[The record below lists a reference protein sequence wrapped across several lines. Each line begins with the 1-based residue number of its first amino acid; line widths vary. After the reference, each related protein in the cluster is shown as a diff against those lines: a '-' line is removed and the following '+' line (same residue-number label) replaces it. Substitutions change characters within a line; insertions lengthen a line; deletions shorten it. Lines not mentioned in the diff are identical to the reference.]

1 MIVNKLRE
9 LLKEPSITGVNIDDD
24 SLLQVHSEILKNKI
38 LLRSAFET
46 FYKDMIIQRNQYFN
60 VDGIEIELGSGAG
73 FFKDY
78 NPDLLTSDIRFHQN
92 IDIEI
97 NAIDMNL
104 ESGSVKCIYGIN
116 VFHHL
121 PDIDKFFSEII
132 RVLNFGGGCIL
143 IEPHIGLLSAL
154 IHKNLHKDEYF
165 DPNITDWKNSVT
177 GPLSHAN
184 QALAYVVFERDIEIF
199 NMKYGN
205 NLSIIEK
212 SYNLNALRYLFSGGL
227 NFKQLVPSCFNQVLK
242 DIETRAS
249 SFAKLWSLHEMI
261 IIKKIG

>member
-1 MIVNKLRE
+1 
-9 LLKEPSITGVNIDDD
+9 
-24 SLLQVHSEILKNKI
+24 
-38 LLRSAFET
+38 
-46 FYKDMIIQRNQYFN
+46 
-60 VDGIEIELGSGAG
+60 
-73 FFKDY
+73 
-78 NPDLLTSDIRFHQN
+78 
-92 IDIEI
+92 
-97 NAIDMNL
+97 
-104 ESGSVKCIYGIN
+104 
-116 VFHHL
+116 FHHL

-154 IHKNLHKDEYF
+154 IHKNLHNDEYF

>member
-9 LLKEPSITGVNIDDD
+9 LLKEPSITGVDIDDD

-121 PDIDKFFSEII
+121 PDIDKFFSEIMT
-132 RVLNFGGGCIL
+132 L
-143 IEPHIGLLSAL
+143 
-154 IHKNLHKDEYF
+154 
-165 DPNITDWKNSVT
+165 
-177 GPLSHAN
+177 
-184 QALAYVVFERDIEIF
+184 
-199 NMKYGN
+199 
-205 NLSIIEK
+205 
-212 SYNLNALRYLFSGGL
+212 
-227 NFKQLVPSCFNQVLK
+227 
-242 DIETRAS
+242 
-249 SFAKLWSLHEMI
+249 
-261 IIKKIG
+261 